1 LEPGIME
8 TYVNLS
14 VIYYDQN
21 RFEEAVDVISEG
33 IEELPEEAELYYR
46 MVVYQIKLGNY
57 KEAFSYLEN
66 ALTLDFDRH
75 TVLYDLMP

>member
-1 LEPGIME
+1 MTKAGA
-8 TYVNLS
+8 
-14 VIYYDQN
+14 
-21 RFEEAVDVISEG
+21 RAEG
-33 IEELPEEAELYYR
+33 ELPEEAELYYR

-75 TVLYDLMP
+75 TVLYDLMPELKQQKAIYKLIAQYRDDKLLP